1 MWEGRL
7 KLGGRV
13 VKTRRFD
20 TKRAAAQ
27 WERRQRAAFDEHGYD
42 PRLGK
47 IPVEDLAKAWLEQR
61 EGKVTKTTLD
71 TDRSLLP
78 PEAQRSGKSR
88 KEPVLPDWFRKL
100 KANAVTGAA
109 VQKWQD
115 DMLTRG
121 LAPTTVKRHRESL
134 SSFFSWCAAEGYIPA
149 NPVKKAAPPKDRRAR
164 EDMRPLPAP
173 ELARV
178 VAAVAAIS
186 PIYADLVQALASTGL
201 RWGEARAML
210 VRDFAET
217 PMPRLSVIRNQPE
230 CVSQAA
236 APKSRKTR
244 HIPLPDAV
252 LPPIRRLAAG
262 KKPGDLLFTTLRL
275 TPFAGQFSSFLR
287 LVR

>member
-47 IPVEDLAKAWLEQR
+47 IPVEDLLKAWLEQR

-71 TDRSLLP
+71 TDRYLLP
-78 PEAQRSGKSR
+78 TDGQRSGKSR

-100 KANAVTGAA
+100 NANAVTGAA

-115 DMLTRG
+115 DLLARS

-134 SSFFSWCAAEGYIPA
+134 SSFFAWCAAEGYIPA
-149 NPVKKAAPPKDRRAR
+149 NPVKKAVPPKDRRAR
-164 EDMRPLPAP
+164 EDMRP
-173 ELARV
+173 
-178 VAAVAAIS
+178 S
-186 PIYADLVQALASTGL
+186 PPPNS
-201 RWGEARAML
+201 
-210 VRDFAET
+210 
-217 PMPRLSVIRNQPE
+217 PRLSPQ
-230 CVSQAA
+230 
-236 APKSRKTR
+236 
-244 HIPLPDAV
+244 
-252 LPPIRRLAAG
+252 
-262 KKPGDLLFTTLRL
+262 LLR
-275 TPFAGQFSSFLR
+275 
-287 LVR
+287 